1 MLVPGTTMDIS
12 LKSGHID
19 IVDTGVVK
27 RVKYCG
33 RTYADVLSEI
43 QRFAYLRGY
52 NTPPAILKFIMK
64 RVGLPDTESFSDG
77 EELTREDILELSR
90 TLSVVESLKDK
101 YLSPLGKAEL
111 DEEIELHLPINPEVP
126 EGVEATPVAADKATI
141 WDTVPNSDE
150 ANELIVRF
158 HMENIPKEEAV
169 PPTEAPVEV
178 ASKPRRFVWDEPPGS
193 EAPIEE
199 TSHIS
204 VPTQDESGDVKV
216 IILGEQQVGVK
227 SILYECGMQLGTQG
241 VSDDLIGG
249 KPFVYS
255 TVVCCKAKKVH
266 LNAWPFEKVQ
276 EARVPRTEF
285 FAGTGVAVI
294 VYSVADR
301 WSYDSLD
308 FWTKEVVTAF
318 PVPPPI
324 IIVGN
329 KTDLREHPVITED
342 EPEPPVTK
350 EEGAAYCERI
360 AQQLGTDGQPHPVS
374 FIETSSVT
382 RAGIHELMQKIA
394 ELWLENE
401 SISMPALEPQI
412 A

>member
-1 MLVPGTTMDIS
+1 MDIS
-12 LKSGHID
+12 LKPGHID
-19 IVDTGVVK
+19 IVDKGVMK
-27 RVKYCG
+27 RVKYYS

-43 QRFAYLRGY
+43 HRFAYLRGY

-64 RVGLPDTESFSDG
+64 RVGLPDTESFSA
-77 EELTREDILELSR
+77 EEGLTKEDVLELSR

-101 YLSPLGKAEL
+101 YLAPLGKTRL
-111 DEEIELHLPINPEVP
+111 DEEVEQLLPINPELSEAV
-126 EGVEATPVAADKATI
+126 GVLPVTAAKTTI

-150 ANELIVRF
+150 ANELIVSF
-158 HMENIPKEEAV
+158 HMENIPKDAAP
-169 PPTEAPVEV
+169 PPTREPVE
-178 ASKPRRFVWDEPPGS
+178 AAPTPKHFVWDEPLGI
-193 EAPIEE
+193 EAPTEG
-199 TSHIS
+199 TPRIS
-204 VPTQDESGDVKV
+204 VPTQDESADVKV

-227 SILYECGMQLGTQG
+227 SLLYECGMQLGTQG
-241 VSDDLIGG
+241 VSDDLIDGMA
-249 KPFVYS
+249 FVYS
-255 TVVCCKAKKVH
+255 TEASCKDKRVRI
-266 LNAWPFEKVQ
+266 NAWPFEKVQ

-324 IIVGN
+324 IIVGT

-350 EEGAAYCERI
+350 EEGASYCARI
-360 AQQLGTDGQPHPVS
+360 AQQLGVNGQPHPVA
-374 FIETSSVT
+374 FVETSSVT
-382 RAGIHELMQKIA
+382 RSGIQELIQKIA
-394 ELWLENE
+394 ELWLANE